1 MNMFFKNFKPYDTH
15 THTSNPT
22 MFAEA
27 KTILAKLT
35 FSKIFIVKKLK
46 CPHLGHLF
54 NKTKATIIQ

>member
-1 MNMFFKNFKPYDTH
+1 MIDTH